1 MRATIFSIACLALLG
16 LGGPARADGG
26 RSTIPGPFCCSK
38 PATFINAVFRHGYKV
53 YLPKA
58 SLSLDEANM
67 LIREAGVLASARDV
81 KSYGPTKDS
90 PKGFS
95 TFQLTTWGFGARKL
109 DRLVR
114 GKFSATAGV
123 HPTAWD

>member
-1 MRATIFSIACLALLG
+1 MRTTLFSIAFLALLG
-16 LGGPARADGG
+16 LPASVRADAG
-26 RSTIPGPFCCSK
+26 RSSIPGPFCCSK
-38 PATFINAVFRHGYKV
+38 AATFINAVFRHGYKV

-58 SLSLDEANM
+58 TLSLDEANK
-67 LIREAGVLASARDV
+67 LIRDAGVRASARDL

-109 DRLVR
+109 DQHVR
-114 GKFSATAGV
+114 SKFSTTVGV